1 MARTYKRD
9 GNGRFAGGGGGGGGK
24 SKRPA
29 AKQVQRGTNRL
40 TRDNAGRITSVG
52 GDGAT
57 ARGGRIRTAAGNLRA
72 TTTAKIGR
80 TKASGTVAKP
90 RGLKAD
96 KNAAVKLATNQR
108 LRARAAARGIDM
120 AKVQTSKT
128 SVRAKQG
135 GGTAARIQ
143 PAAKP
148 ARVSAA
154 KPKELNAQDKK
165 PLANRVLIRG
175 NFRPQNV
182 MANPAPDK
190 TIYYKNQKGKNIA
203 ALEDIAKKAG
213 ANTQVVTKRKQK
225 LAIAMASKAMNLVR
239 LNKAS
244 DFYANPR
251 QLMRAQ
257 RRMGQLS
264 TTDPR
269 GIAFH
274 ELGHLRQKKKSEN
287 IFTQREFSS
296 PRNARLAGR
305 VSEYAKTNANEFA
318 AETYAGLKT
327 GRRYDSQVM
336 RAYREEM
343 GLRPL
348 SIRRQQ
354 QKKGV
359 SSGFVSPRAKTAKPA
374 ATPKPAN
381 AARPKVNLS
390 TSAFEKRAKDAR
402 ARASSASNAVKFLDR
417 SDPSPSNRK
426 AFAKANALQMASDR
440 YSSVLRKSKNSEFT
454 TAEVFKGINR
464 RYSTAPKLSPSEKA
478 ARTKAANK
486 AKTLEKNIKAQEQ
499 ARRYGR

>member
-9 GNGRFAGGGGGGGGK
+9 GNGRFAGGGGSSGGGGG
-24 SKRPA
+24 KRPA
-29 AKQVQRGTNRL
+29 AKSVSRGVNRL
-40 TRDNAGRITSVG
+40 TRDNAGKITSVG
-52 GDGAT
+52 GEGAT
-57 ARGGRIRTAAGNLRA
+57 ARGGRLKTAAGNKRA
-72 TTTAKIGR
+72 MQTAKVSGGR
-80 TKASGTVAKP
+80 PAGTMKGKIKRDP
-90 RGLKAD
+90 G
-96 KNAAVKLATNQR
+96 AAGKVGQR
-108 LRARAAARGIDM
+108 KAAASTPKP
-120 AKVQTSKT
+120 AKAV
-128 SVRAKQG
+128 
-135 GGTAARIQ
+135 RIQ

-148 ARVSAA
+148 AQVSAA
-154 KPKELNAQDKK
+154 KPKELKAQDKK
-165 PLANRVLIRG
+165 PLANRVFIRG

-190 TIYYKNQKGKNIA
+190 TKYYKNQKGKNIA

-348 SIRRQQ
+348 SIRRQL
-354 QKKGV
+354 KRK
-359 SSGFVSPRAKTAKPA
+359 
-374 ATPKPAN
+374 PKP
-381 AARPKVNLS
+381 
-390 TSAFEKRAKDAR
+390 
-402 ARASSASNAVKFLDR
+402 
-417 SDPSPSNRK
+417 
-426 AFAKANALQMASDR
+426 
-440 YSSVLRKSKNSEFT
+440 
-454 TAEVFKGINR
+454 
-464 RYSTAPKLSPSEKA
+464 
-478 ARTKAANK
+478 
-486 AKTLEKNIKAQEQ
+486 
-499 ARRYGR
+499 

>member
-9 GNGRFAGGGGGGGGK
+9 GNGRFAGGGGSSGGGGG
-24 SKRPA
+24 KRPA
-29 AKQVQRGTNRL
+29 AKSVSRGVNRL
-40 TRDNAGRITSVG
+40 TRDNAGKITSVG
-52 GDGAT
+52 GEGAT
-57 ARGGRIRTAAGNLRA
+57 ARGGRLKTAAGNKRA
-72 TTTAKIGR
+72 MQTAKVSGGR
-80 TKASGTVAKP
+80 PAGTMKGKIKRDP
-90 RGLKAD
+90 G
-96 KNAAVKLATNQR
+96 AAGKVGQR
-108 LRARAAARGIDM
+108 KAAASTPKP
-120 AKVQTSKT
+120 AKAV
-128 SVRAKQG
+128 
-135 GGTAARIQ
+135 RIQ

-148 ARVSAA
+148 AQVSAA
-154 KPKELNAQDKK
+154 KPKELKAQDKK
-165 PLANRVLIRG
+165 PLANRVFIRG

-190 TIYYKNQKGKNIA
+190 TKYYKNQKNKNIA

-225 LAIAMASKAMNLVR
+225 LAIAMASKAMNLVQ

-251 QLMRAQ
+251 QVMRAQ

-305 VSEYAKTNANEFA
+305 VSQYAKTNANEFA

-327 GRRYDSQVM
+327 GRKYDSQVM

-348 SIRRQQ
+348 SIKRQL
-354 QKKGV
+354 KRK
-359 SSGFVSPRAKTAKPA
+359 AKPPAAPKATAKPKTGQEIMKA
-374 ATPKPAN
+374 EMQ
-381 AARPKVNLS
+381 R
-390 TSAFEKRAKDAR
+390 DR
-402 ARASSASNAVKFLDR
+402 ARIGRA
-417 SDPSPSNRK
+417 
-426 AFAKANALQMASDR
+426 
-440 YSSVLRKSKNSEFT
+440 
-454 TAEVFKGINR
+454 
-464 RYSTAPKLSPSEKA
+464 
-478 ARTKAANK
+478 AANK
-486 AKTLEKNIKAQEQ
+486 TRNADVRNSAAPMSRASFAPRPSRKTLRSQNRADSALDFYANPTKALKTVNKRKPGFRLPREM
-499 ARRYGR
+499 R